1 MSRYST
7 IIFVPHARARF
18 RKLTVSTRLLAAA
31 ASGVLALLVCAVVF
45 AWAYVATAREDRR
58 YRDTAAENARLKLS
72 ARRLEERIA
81 GLAKQISQFED
92 RTRRLAIVAGLPRET
107 AGLGGPLEP
116 PASLDPTSPE
126 RQHAIE
132 ARLDALETQLAKGEA
147 VTSSTPTVAPV
158 RGVLNS
164 GFGTRAD
171 PFTGS
176 PAFHAGLDISTR
188 WREPVLATAAGIVSR
203 AGWSPDYG
211 NVVEIDHPAGFR
223 TVYGHLDVIL
233 THDGDTVQRGDRIG
247 LVGSTGRS
255 TGPHLHYEVRRADRA
270 VNPLE
275 YILDS
280 R

>member
-31 ASGVLALLVCAVVF
+31 AAGIFVLLVSAVVF
-45 AWAYVATAREDRR
+45 AWAYVSTAQQDRR
-58 YRDTAAENARLKLS
+58 YHDTAAENARLKS
-72 ARRLEERIA
+72 SERRLEERLA

-92 RTRRLAIVAGLPRET
+92 RTRRLAIVAGLPREK
-107 AGLGGPLEP
+107 AGLGGPLET
-116 PASLDPTSPE
+116 SSNLDPTSPE
-126 RQHAIE
+126 RQQAIA
-132 ARLDALETQLAKGEA
+132 ARLDALESQFAKREA

-158 RGVLNS
+158 RGLLNS
-164 GFGTRAD
+164 GFGERAD

-176 PAFHAGLDISTR
+176 PAFHTGLDISTR
-188 WREPVLATAAGIVSR
+188 LREPVLATAAGTVSR

-233 THDGDTVQRGDRIG
+233 TRDGQTVQRGDRIG

-255 TGPHLHYEVRRADRA
+255 TGPHLHYEVRRADHA

-275 YILDS
+275 YILDA